1 MTDYV
6 FSEHGVSKRPV
17 NIEDVTSLRNAAGIR
32 EWAAEAPQ
40 RQEIAVEAERLTVRV
55 GNLTINAAPAD
66 GGPVATVL
74 GAQVLLDGKAPP
86 LGIQGVEIVGDI
98 RGDGIWHVKLHGFV
112 RNPKVEVPAESWRGR
127 KPLL

>member
-55 GNLTINAAPAD
+55 GNLTIETPRHEGMVAVLYGTKVLFDGQPPPIDITRIELTGGVDEAWTVKLTGFVQNPQPEAPA
-66 GGPVATVL
+66 A
-74 GAQVLLDGKAPP
+74 
-86 LGIQGVEIVGDI
+86 
-98 RGDGIWHVKLHGFV
+98 
-112 RNPKVEVPAESWRGR
+112 SWRGR